1 MPWFNIPTGGT
12 RAVELRT
19 SGGQL
24 QYRLEGDTSWVNL
37 LSLEA
42 LTGPAGPTGATGPM
56 PFNYR
61 GAWDNFATYSVRD
74 AVSLNGSLWW
84 LPQTGGWT
92 VGGAPPGYNWELLL
106 ASEKGDT
113 GDQGPQGPQGTAG
126 EGFSWVSVPSSATAA
141 GTPGQ
146 AAQDA
151 SYVYL
156 CYGTNQWLA
165 VARAAFPTSGGGGG
179 GSGTATTVLLMHF
192 DDTMN
197 PWLDSSPA
205 ARTVTAG
212 GYGMGVYVDGS
223 AGLFG
228 SGGAASFS
236 GINDS
241 YLSIASSADFDW
253 STGDAVIEGWIKPD
267 SLTYGVPIWGTV
279 PATGEKTSFGVMS
292 NGTLYLDTSSG
303 GGSAMQSSP
312 GVISTG
318 SFVHVAAVKSGSNT
332 YLYANG
338 ARVAT
343 SSSTSWWSSGAAQF
357 FVGQAGWKASD
368 FLFTGKIDEFRI
380 RRNTDGGY
388 TGVTI
393 TVPTAPFTS

>member
-56 PFNYR
+56 PFTFR
-61 GAWDNFATYSVRD
+61 GTWDNFATYSVGD

-126 EGFSWVSVPSSATAA
+126 AGFSWVSVPSSATAA

-156 CYGTNQWLA
+156 CYATNQWLA

-253 STGDAVIEGWIKPD
+253 STGDAVIEGWIKLT
-267 SLTYGVPIWGTV
+267 SLSSTNFIVKGLSNKTQLLVTTDGRLKIEYADGTV
-279 PATGEKTSFGVMS
+279 LQSAAGAVTTGAW
-292 NGTLYLDTSSG
+292 LH
-303 GGSAMQSSP
+303 
-312 GVISTG
+312 I
-318 SFVHVAAVKSGSNT
+318 AAVKSGSNSH
-332 YLYANG
+332 LYVAG
-338 ARVAT
+338 TRVAT
-343 SSSTSWWSSGAAQF
+343 SSSPDGWSSGSAAIEI
-357 FVGQAGWKASD
+357 GMKDAGA
-368 FLFTGKIDEFRI
+368 TAYIDEFRI

-388 TGVTI
+388 TGATI
-393 TVPTAPFTS
+393 TVPTAAFTS